1 MLTPFG
7 PNIWIADGPTVTAA
21 AGFHYPT
28 RMVVMRPCTGGLVAW
43 SPVALSD
50 ELASDMAALGPV
62 RFLVPPNALH
72 HSFLGDWQR
81 AYPEAIVLAP
91 PGLAD
96 KRPDIRFDAA
106 FRDGPVAAWAGEI
119 DVVLLRGN
127 RITEEVVLFHAES
140 QTAIFADLLQHLPPD
155 WFTGWRALVA
165 RLDLMTGAE
174 PQVPRK
180 FRLAFT
186 DRAAAREPIRRI
198 LAWPTE
204 RIIIAHGPNVTSDG
218 AAVLRRAWRWLGV

>member
-1 MLTPFG
+1 MLTSFG
-7 PNIWIADGPTVTAA
+7 PNIWTADGPTVTAA
-21 AGFHYPT
+21 AGFRYPT
-28 RMVVMRPCTGGLVAW
+28 RMVLIRLRNGDLVAW
-43 SPVALSD
+43 SPVALSAD
-50 ELASDMAALGPV
+50 LAAEVAALGPV

-72 HSFLGDWQR
+72 HSFLGEWQQ

-91 PGLAD
+91 PGLAE

-106 FRDGPVAAWAGEI
+106 FGDAPVAGWAGEI
-119 DVVLLRGN
+119 DMVLLHGK
-127 RITEEVVLFHAES
+127 ITDEVVLFHSES
-140 QTAIFADLLQHLPPD
+140 RTAIFCDLLQHLPHG

-186 DRAAAREPIRRI
+186 DRAAAREPIRHI

-204 RIIIAHGPNVTSDG
+204 KVIIAHGPNVITDG